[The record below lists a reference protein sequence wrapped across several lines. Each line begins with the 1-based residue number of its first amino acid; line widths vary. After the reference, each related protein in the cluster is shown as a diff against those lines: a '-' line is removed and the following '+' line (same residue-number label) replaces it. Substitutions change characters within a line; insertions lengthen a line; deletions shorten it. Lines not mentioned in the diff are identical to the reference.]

1 VRVQALND
9 REIEATVTRISW
21 ALDPGNRTLRAEIE
35 LPNPRSELRPGMYAY
50 ASLSLLHRQAWTLPA
65 ALVQRSDDV
74 PFCHV
79 LQDGRAVRTGL
90 RLGARVGPMVEVLK
104 KRPVGDNRWQDIT
117 GEEAVLQGTPG
128 ALTDGARVEVVSTQK

>member
-1 VRVQALND
+1 
-9 REIEATVTRISW
+9 
-21 ALDPGNRTLRAEIE
+21 
-35 LPNPRSELRPGMYAY
+35 
-50 ASLSLLHRQAWTLPA
+50 
-65 ALVQRSDDV
+65 V